1 MAAANEQHRA
11 AIKLEAR
18 LGRWPR
24 RLLHIP
30 SMTSHEC
37 QPRDL
42 YGNVYSP
49 QYNAIAY
56 TWGRFREIDTSL
68 QVPILDVNG
77 IEWSILMIKPVH
89 FVVAKLS
96 VAIQRS
102 TSDYLAETG
111 GRIEYLPM
119 DRYRVH

>member
-1 MAAANEQHRA
+1 M
-11 AIKLEAR
+11 
-18 LGRWPR
+18 
-24 RLLHIP
+24 
-30 SMTSHEC
+30 
-37 QPRDL
+37 